1 MVFLLSLLIY
11 RPFCKYFCPFGVFFG
26 FFNKISPFRYKVDS
40 SCNQCGLCK
49 RTCKLGL
56 DPYKDPNNMECIRCG
71 ECLHRCPKKALQ
83 DHK

>member
-26 FFNKISPFRYKVDS
+26 FFNKILPFRYKVDS

-71 ECLHRCPKKALQ
+71 ECLHRYPKKSISRP
-83 DHK
+83 